1 MTEQA
6 QPASK
11 TQAFIYSADLV
22 NATLHY
28 LATKP
33 YGEVANLIAGF
44 NQPIDPSTI
53 QQAAAEA
60 PPES

>member
-1 MTEQA
+1 MTEQT

-11 TQAFIYSADLV
+11 TQALIYSADLV
-22 NATLHY
+22 NATLQY

-44 NQPIDPSTI
+44 NQPIHPSTI